1 MNRYDNGESY
11 LEEINHV
18 SVLESIDEVFDSA
31 TSLMTQNA
39 VMYGSTVT
47 ALITGLPICADLDI
61 AVSNQEYMK
70 LCKNF
75 ASSVKWLQVDGKRV
89 SEHKPSE
96 SMHKFNLPTSSY
108 SGKNPYQEA
117 KHLPISKMVAF
128 EAVNRSRVQIVE
140 SKTMT
145 GDRLEDALEVVRS
158 VDFTF
163 CGMAIDRYGRM
174 LEVIPY
180 AYDDCKQR
188 IIRIQNYQPD
198 MNPDRM
204 KARLHKYIKRGW
216 GLSMSIDQAMT
227 NLNRAKAEHAKKA
240 TKKIKRKKPRP
251 IALFRVKKS
260 MKLGYI
266 LETKKAV
273 RQMIG
278 ATSPIRDAV
287 RTMATK
293 HFGMVDVDSTINNNS
308 CLIFW
313 SNGKTMSG
321 TIAKQLATIASEHI
335 IKKYKLDPERLKA
348 EEKMSKLGKM
358 YASPKKPSEKYG
370 GYVSSVDTSSTASS
384 YSYNY
389 TNKW

>member
-1 MNRYDNGESY
+1 MDRYDNGENH

-18 SVLESIDEVFDSA
+18 SVLESVDEVFDSA

-61 AVSNQEYMK
+61 AVSNQEYMR

-89 SEHKPSE
+89 PEHRPSD
-96 SMHKFNLPTSSY
+96 SPHKFNLPGGTTAYS

-117 KHLPISKMVAF
+117 KHLPISKMVVF

-163 CGMAIDRYGRM
+163 CGMAIDRYGRI
-174 LEVIPY
+174 LEVIPH

-188 IIRIQNYQPD
+188 IIRIQNYQPAID
-198 MNPDRM
+198 PARM
-204 KARLHKYIKRGW
+204 KERLHKYIKRGW
-216 GLSMSIDQAMT
+216 GLSMSIDQAVA
-227 NLNRAKAEHAKKA
+227 NLNRAKMEQAKRLS
-240 TKKIKRKKPRP
+240 KKSKKKKPRP
-251 IALFRVKKS
+251 INLFTVKKS
-260 MKLGYI
+260 IKWGTI
-266 LETKKAV
+266 LETKKEV

-287 RTMATK
+287 RTMAAK
-293 HFGMVDVDSTINNNS
+293 HFGMVGIESTVNDNS
-308 CLIFW
+308 SLIFW
-313 SNGKTMSG
+313 SDGKTMSG
-321 TIAKQLATIASEHI
+321 TTAKQLATITSEHI
-335 IKKYKLDPERLKA
+335 IKKFKLDLKRLKQ
-348 EEKMSKLGKM
+348 EEKIRKLSKM
-358 YASPKKPSEKYG
+358 YVSPKEVSHG
-370 GYVSSVDTSSTASS
+370 GYVSSGGASSTDSS
-384 YSYNY
+384 YDYA
-389 TNKW
+389 TKW